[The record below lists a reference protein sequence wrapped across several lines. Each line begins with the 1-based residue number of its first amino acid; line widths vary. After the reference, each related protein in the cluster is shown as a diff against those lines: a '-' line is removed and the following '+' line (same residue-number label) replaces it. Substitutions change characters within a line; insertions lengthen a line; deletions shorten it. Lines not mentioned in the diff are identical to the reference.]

1 MIRCRLIWPT
11 LHALGRATAA
21 ITLAAVVAA
30 LPAMSLAN
38 EEKFPTRPLTI
49 VVPFPPGSTAD
60 LLPRAL
66 APHMARAMGVPVV
79 VENQRLGAVG
89 SIGAAHVAKSKPDGY
104 TVLMATTVVMAVYQW
119 LFKAPLY
126 DPAKDLAP
134 IINAA
139 STPNIVV
146 IHPSMPIKNLTELIA
161 YAKASPGSL
170 SFASGGNGSSHHL
183 CMELLKKSAS
193 IEIVHVPYKGPA
205 PALQDVLAGRVPV
218 MCDNFSNAIPHV
230 RTGRLRALALTAKM
244 RHPQAAEIPTA
255 GESGLPGLEAGVWYS
270 FVAPAGTPKPVID
283 KLNAEFTKALQDPA
297 MMERFETLGLAFSPN
312 SPEEFGRFIAAES
325 AKWRGVVEAAG
336 AKVD

>member
-1 MIRCRLIWPT
+1 MIRCRLICPT
-11 LHALGRATAA
+11 LHALRRATTAV
-21 ITLAAVVAA
+21 TLAAAVAA
-30 LPAMSLAN
+30 LPALSLAN

-66 APHMARAMGVPVV
+66 APHMTRAMGVPVV

-183 CMELLKKSAS
+183 CMELLKKAAS
-193 IEIVHVPYKGPA
+193 IDMVHVPYKGPA
-205 PALQDVLAGRVPV
+205 PALQDVLAGRVPL
-218 MCDNFSNAIPHV
+218 MCDNFSNAISHV
-230 RTGRLRALALTAKM
+230 RTGRLRALALTAKI

-255 GESGLPGLEAGVWYS
+255 EESGVPGLEAGVWYS

>member
-1 MIRCRLIWPT
+1 MTPLRLISPT
-11 LHALGRATAA
+11 LHSLGRVTAA
-21 ITLAAVVAA
+21 ITLAAAVAA
-30 LPAMSLAN
+30 FPAPSLAN
-38 EEKFPTRPLTI
+38 EERFPTRPITI

-66 APHMARAMGVPVV
+66 APHMAGAMGVAVV

-104 TVLMATTVVMAVYQW
+104 TVLMAPTVVMAVYQW
-119 LFKAPLY
+119 LFKSPLY

-146 IHPSMPIKNLTELIA
+146 VHPSLPIRNLEELITS
-161 YAKASPGSL
+161 AKARPGSL

-183 CMELLKKSAS
+183 CMELLKKSAA
-193 IEIVHVPYKGPA
+193 IDIVHVPYKGPA
-205 PALQDVLAGRVPV
+205 PALQDVLAGRVSL

-230 RTGRLRALALTAKM
+230 RSGRLRALALTAKM
-244 RHPQAAEIPTA
+244 RHPKADEIPTA
-255 GESGLPGLEAGVWYS
+255 AESGLPGLEAGVWYS
-270 FVAPAGTPKPVID
+270 FVAPTGTPKPVID
-283 KLNAEFTKALQDPA
+283 KLNAEFTKALQDPGV
-297 MMERFETLGLAFSPN
+297 MERFDALGLAFSPN

-325 AKWRGVVEAAG
+325 AKWRAVVEAAG